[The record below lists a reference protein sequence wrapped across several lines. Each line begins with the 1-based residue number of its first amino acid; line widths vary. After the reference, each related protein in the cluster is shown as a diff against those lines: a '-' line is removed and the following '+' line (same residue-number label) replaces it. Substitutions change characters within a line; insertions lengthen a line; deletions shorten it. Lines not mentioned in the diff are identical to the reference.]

1 MRAGNLGA
9 AGLKPR
15 LRARDPMAAYDR
27 LPPPLRRWLSKAA
40 LPWSPASAARAFAR
54 ALREEGGEA
63 AALARLDRI
72 ERATLARAALTP
84 PSSAAAPSP
93 PPGRSPSAAR
103 PNPARGRI

>member
-9 AGLKPR
+9 AGLKRR
-15 LRARDPMAAYDR
+15 LRARDPMWAYDR
-27 LPPPLRRWLSKAA
+27 LPAPLRRWLSEAA

-84 PSSAAAPSP
+84 PSSADAPSP

-103 PNPARGRI
+103 PNPAQGRI